1 MKNFRMNLKQNET
14 VLRKSIGDFKN
25 DAVKSIAEKI
35 INSENKIGGTA
46 GWLKAHGDVTWT
58 SAMAEVPNAF

>member
-35 INSENKIGGTA
+35 INSENQVGGTSP
-46 GWLKAHGDVTWT
+46 WLKAHGDVTWT
-58 SAMAEVPNAF
+58 KA